1 MQSQST
7 PAPETKKTKKRHGCL
22 ATWLVLTIIFNVIF
36 TVLYLAGVGV
46 SKSPRGSPTWAIPV
60 LVLLLIFE
68 IICTVALFSWKKW
81 GFWGFC
87 AINLIGLIVDIGLG
101 INMVWPSIA
110 VLLSIAIL
118 FGVLNIGQDNEGWPQ
133 LD

>member
-1 MQSQST
+1 M
-7 PAPETKKTKKRHGCL
+7 G
-22 ATWLVLTIIFNVIF
+22 
-36 TVLYLAGVGV
+36 AGVSES
-46 SKSPRGSPTWAIPV
+46 SKGSPAWAIPV
-60 LVLLLIFE
+60 LILLLVFE
-68 IICTVALFSWKKW
+68 IICILALFAWKKW

-118 FGVLNIGQDNEGWPQ
+118 FGVLHIGQDDKGWTQ